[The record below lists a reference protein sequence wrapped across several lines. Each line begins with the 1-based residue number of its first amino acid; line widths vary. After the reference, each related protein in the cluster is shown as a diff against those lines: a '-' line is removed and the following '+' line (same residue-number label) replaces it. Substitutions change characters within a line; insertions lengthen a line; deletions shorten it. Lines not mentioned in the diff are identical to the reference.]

1 MSDHSVKTD
10 SHPWGGRYDLHEI
23 FRKYDDCIVRVR
35 IKQPDGDFAN
45 GTAFHIG
52 GGAFVTAA
60 HVVRGNSD
68 VRLFLGDT
76 HWKPDDG
83 WSATGILYHSDMNVD
98 VAIIL
103 SELWREFTV
112 DHETEFKANG
122 EKPQFIEVPEMYG
135 EWIEDSLVLTRGVIC
150 GYPKVPRS
158 NGAYKLAVSAEIN
171 ADVQRYDV
179 PNVHFI
185 VSSTARGG
193 FSGAPF
199 ISEFDMLLGVVTD
212 ALSDDS
218 QESPFMAVVAIEAV
232 YDILEQNEAALKGRM
247 EHYLATWSKPQ
258 KELAARLPRAL
269 TKAK

>member
-1 MSDHSVKTD
+1 MTDHSVNMD
-10 SHPWGGRYDLHEI
+10 DHPWGKRCDLHEL
-23 FRKYDDCIVRVR
+23 FRQYDNCIVRVR
-35 IKQPDGDFAN
+35 VKQPDGDLAN

-68 VRLFLGDT
+68 AQLFLGDT
-76 HWKPDDG
+76 CRKPDDG
-83 WSATGILYHSDMNVD
+83 WPVTGILYHPDANVD
-98 VAIIL
+98 VAIVL
-103 SELWREFTV
+103 SELWREFSV
-112 DHETEFKANG
+112 DHETEFKVNG
-122 EKPQFIEVPEMYG
+122 ERPRFIEIPEMYG

-212 ALSDDS
+212 ALSDDG
-218 QESPFMAVVAIEAV
+218 QEYPFMAVVAIEAV
-232 YDILEQNEAALKGRM
+232 YDILEQNEAALKGRV
-247 EHYLATWSKPQ
+247 EHYLASWSTPQ
-258 KELAARLPRAL
+258 KELAARR
-269 TKAK
+269 TKDAD